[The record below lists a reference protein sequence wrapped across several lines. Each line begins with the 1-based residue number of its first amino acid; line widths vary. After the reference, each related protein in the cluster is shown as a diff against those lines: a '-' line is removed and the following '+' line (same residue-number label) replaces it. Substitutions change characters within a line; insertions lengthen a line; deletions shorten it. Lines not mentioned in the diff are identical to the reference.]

1 MIQVKTF
8 GNGVFKVGRAMSDKN
23 KEFIITATFT
33 KRVEAESEE
42 EAREIWGNSDCNG
55 EIENITIEEASDE

>member
-1 MIQVKTF
+1 
-8 GNGVFKVGRAMSDKN
+8 MS

-42 EAREIWGNSDCNG
+42 EAREIWGNSDCSG
-55 EIENITIEEASDE
+55 EIENVTVEEENDE

>member
-1 MIQVKTF
+1 
-8 GNGVFKVGRAMSDKN
+8 MSDKS

-42 EAREIWGNSDCNG
+42 EARETWGNSDCNG
-55 EIENITIEEASDE
+55 EIENVTVEEASDE

>member
-1 MIQVKTF
+1 
-8 GNGVFKVGRAMSDKN
+8 MSDKN

-42 EAREIWGNSDCNG
+42 EAKEIWGNSDCNG
-55 EIENITIEEASDE
+55 EIENVTVEEYAGE

>member
-1 MIQVKTF
+1 
-8 GNGVFKVGRAMSDKN
+8 MSDKN

-42 EAREIWGNSDCNG
+42 EAIETWGNSDCSG
-55 EIENITIEEASDE
+55 EIENVTVEEANDD

>member
-1 MIQVKTF
+1 
-8 GNGVFKVGRAMSDKN
+8 MSDKN

-55 EIENITIEEASDE
+55 EIENVTVEEKRND

>member
-1 MIQVKTF
+1 M
-8 GNGVFKVGRAMSDKN
+8 NDKN

-42 EAREIWGNSDCNG
+42 EAIETWGNSSCNG
-55 EIENITIEEASDE
+55 EIENVTVEESDE

>member
-1 MIQVKTF
+1 
-8 GNGVFKVGRAMSDKN
+8 MS

-42 EAREIWGNSDCNG
+42 EAIETWGNSDCSG
-55 EIENITIEEASDE
+55 EIENVTVEEASDE